1 MKADSTLLRIFF
13 KQSKSILQQSFYIHL
28 RNMNGHCTCFGFTE
42 IQQLVDNVQQLTT
55 VLINVIQF
63 LLYRSTFQI
72 ALSQKFLQRSQYQTQ
87 RSTQL
92 MRHIHVK
99 TYFLL
104 TDFFY
109 LVSFY
114 LFDPDL
120 HLHFGTGNKEI
131 DHKDEKPYR
140 KEDEKCLCP
149 PSLIPHRNDMHKKFS
164 GRLTPLSIVVTC
176 LHLEYIL
183 TGREI
188 GITCPCKGNMA
199 GVVPLG
205 FKAFQFVNELVPFA
219 SQIVDN
225 GKPDIKKFLIGRER
239 HTQHPPLLVL
249 IITYPFTF
257 HIRNHLI

>member
-1 MKADSTLLRIFF
+1 
-13 KQSKSILQQSFYIHL
+13 
-28 RNMNGHCTCFGFTE
+28 MNGHCTCFGFTE

-55 VLINVIQF
+55 VLINVIQL

-72 ALSQKFLQRSQYQTQ
+72 ALPQEFLQRSQYQTQ

-164 GRLTPLSIVVTC
+164 GRLAPLSIVVTC
-176 LHLEYIL
+176 LHLKHIL

-188 GITCPCKGNMA
+188 GITRPCKGNMA

-205 FKAFQFVNELVPFA
+205 FKAFQFVNELVPLA